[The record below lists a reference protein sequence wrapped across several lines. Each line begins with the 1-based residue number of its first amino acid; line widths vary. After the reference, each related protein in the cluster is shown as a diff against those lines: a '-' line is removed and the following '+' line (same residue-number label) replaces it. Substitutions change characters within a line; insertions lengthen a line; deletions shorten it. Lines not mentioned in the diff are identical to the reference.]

1 MAIDRRHLGYALPPF
16 TVEVTP
22 ARIALFRKAIGAD
35 AGAPDV
41 APPTFMK
48 AVEGEQNS
56 SRRILEALGVDLK
69 RVLHAE
75 QQFDYLGPIRAGD
88 ALTVQRTVTDLYDK
102 KNGAM
107 DFIVIES
114 TVSHAERGL
123 LGRSRQV
130 VLVRNPQ
137 ARAGAETGA
146 GA

>member
-1 MAIDRRHLGYALPPF
+1 MTIDRAHLGHALPPF
-16 TVEVTP
+16 TVEVTQ
-22 ARIALFRKAIGAD
+22 ARIAQFRAAIGAIT
-35 AGAPDV
+35 GAPDV

-48 AVEGEQNS
+48 AVEGEHNS

-75 QQFDYLGPIRAGD
+75 QQFDYLGAIRAGD
-88 ALTVQRTVTDLYDK
+88 VLQVQRTVTDLYDR

-114 TVSHAERGL
+114 TITHAERGL

-130 VLVRNPQ
+130 VLVRNPKP
-137 ARAGAETGA
+137 AVAA
-146 GA
+146 

>member
-1 MAIDRRHLGYALPPF
+1 MAIDRAHLGHALAPF
-16 TVEVTP
+16 TVEVT
-22 ARIALFRKAIGAD
+22 AERIAAFRAAIGAD
-35 AGAPDV
+35 DGPQDV

-56 SRRILEALGVDLK
+56 SRRILDALGVDLK

-88 ALTVQRTVTDLYDK
+88 TLSVQRTVTDLYDK

-114 TVSHAERGL
+114 TLSHAERGL

-130 VLVRNPQ
+130 VLVRNPVP
-137 ARAGAETGA
+137 TS
-146 GA
+146 

>member
-1 MAIDRRHLGYALPPF
+1 MSIDRAHLGYALPPF
-16 TVEVTP
+16 TVEVTA
-22 ARIALFRKAIGAD
+22 ARIAQFRAAIGAT
-35 AGAPDV
+35 AGDPDL

-75 QQFDYLGPIRAGD
+75 QQFDYLGAIRAGD
-88 ALTVQRTVTDLYDK
+88 TVQVQRTVTDLYDK

-114 TVSHAERGL
+114 TIRHAERGL

-130 VLVRNPQ
+130 VLVRNPKP
-137 ARAGAETGA
+137 AVTP
-146 GA
+146 

>member
-1 MAIDRRHLGYALPPF
+1 MTIDRAHLGFALPPF
-16 TVEVTP
+16 VVDVTA
-22 ARIALFRKAIGAD
+22 ARIALFLKAIGAAD
-35 AGAPDV
+35 GPQDI

-56 SRRILEALGVDLK
+56 SRRILETLGVDLR

-88 ALTVQRTVTDLYDK
+88 ALVVQRTVTDLYDK

-130 VLVRNPQ
+130 VLVRNPVPKS
-137 ARAGAETGA
+137 
-146 GA
+146 

>member
-1 MAIDRRHLGYALPPF
+1 MAIDRAHLGFALPPF
-16 TVEVTP
+16 TVEVTA
-22 ARIALFRKAIGAD
+22 ARIALFLKAIGAEEGPQD
-35 AGAPDV
+35 I

-56 SRRILEALGVDLK
+56 SRRILETLGVDLR

-88 ALTVQRTVTDLYDK
+88 SLSVQRTVTDLYDK

-130 VLVRNPQ
+130 VLVRNPKPTE
-137 ARAGAETGA
+137 APKS
-146 GA
+146 